1 MTLKKLLNCKRIQQF
16 NEINKKIH
24 ELSEKLNKDITE
36 RNKTEIL
43 ELEEFSEWNKKKNT
57 IESLSNR
64 LEQAE

>member
-16 NEINKKIH
+16 NEINKKKIH

-43 ELEEFSEWNKKKNT
+43 ELEEFSE
-57 IESLSNR
+57 
-64 LEQAE
+64 

>member
-43 ELEEFSEWNKKKNT
+43 ELEEFSE
-57 IESLSNR
+57 
-64 LEQAE
+64 